1 RSAALANAG
10 GLTAQVAQ
18 VVELGTADPAAG
30 GDLDLLEHRAVH
42 REGPLHSD
50 GVADLADGEGLADSR
65 PLPPD
70 HHALEDLDTGPVAL
84 GDPNVDVQR
93 VARTEVRHVGAQ
105 LGLLKLLNGGVH
117 LSGSSSTAR
126 RADGLRSRGRICW
139 VEYVVPVGPDPV
151 SAMKPGLAER
161 RPNRRSGTTLTS
173 LPQIPTPPVTEP
185 PRGPRDRAGQE
196 CRGRDG
202 RAGRGGCGRC
212 CAAPRRA
219 ASGPPRRGVRT

>member
-1 RSAALANAG
+1 HRLPRAVTRGSQGRRPNRPRQGGRRRRPFRRSWPGRTVRRCSSDLKPSRARRLLSAVTPRSERTRTAAPAGRSAALANAG

-139 VEYVVPVGPDPV
+139 VEYVVP
-151 SAMKPGLAER
+151 
-161 RPNRRSGTTLTS
+161 
-173 LPQIPTPPVTEP
+173 
-185 PRGPRDRAGQE
+185 
-196 CRGRDG
+196 
-202 RAGRGGCGRC
+202 
-212 CAAPRRA
+212 
-219 ASGPPRRGVRT
+219 